1 MSFAVCSNC
10 QARVI
15 PHRVCPD
22 CGYYRGRQVITIEDV
37 KERKKEKKPGKE
49 AKKKAPQTSKK
60 GALPAGKTLSVEE
73 LSKKD
78 N

>member
-10 QARVI
+10 KAPVV

-37 KERKKEKKPGKE
+37 KERKKEKKPAKTGKKETAETNKEE
-49 AKKKAPQTSKK
+49 AP
-60 GALPAGKTLSVEE
+60 PAGGPLSVDE
-73 LSKKD
+73 LSKKQ
-78 N
+78 